1 MKDKLYLIKQALQT
15 YERITRRLELALL
28 KQSKMPP
35 RASRTTAYAAFQSRI
50 NQLDN
55 LKIAAYNRYIRR
67 GGLEINPTDS
77 KKLTITKSK
86 F

>member
-1 MKDKLYLIKQALQT
+1 MKDPTILIKQALQT

-35 RASRTTAYAAFQSRI
+35 RASRTTAYAAFQGRISQLSR
-50 NQLDN
+50 
-55 LKIAAYNRYIRR
+55 LKIAAYNRYKRR
-67 GGLEINPTDS
+67 EGIEPSSVSSTGVST
-77 KKLTITKSK
+77 TKSR